1 MDAKNSMPKL
11 TKLLPKALSNQRTKS
26 SYLNKLFSF
35 WFISILLLISS
46 TFYPFNFGEKEIV
59 YGATYSTA
67 STSSPLINVYGIVV
81 DSNNNPIWGVSVSIY
96 DSYGSLVTQTQTS
109 SAGNFIVTLNPGTYR
124 VQLDKV
130 GYEYKSIT
138 FNVPSTGP
146 VYLGTIT
153 LGYSLSLSVALTY
166 LKVNCLSEVNIP
178 ITITEKGS
186 RNELVNLSVNAPK
199 GWSAGVYLGQ
209 TEIGGLNLAPNQVQ
223 NLNLNLQI
231 PYNASGLYNVTIVA
245 SGWTIQNET
254 ISVYVNNVDPQLL
267 TSTYSIIK
275 AMPDSTANFDLTI
288 SNKLSERFFGIISI
302 ELPNGWIGSITNNA
316 DGNNLYGISLD
327 PGSFIKAT
335 ATLQVPGNIASGDYV
350 VAVKLEG
357 TDPYFISKL
366 QLHVVIAQGA
376 PVVKLHTDTPY
387 LDAYAGQAVS
397 FPVDVKNV
405 GDANGIVSINL
416 KGLPPGYSWMAKDPS
431 GNVLSKLYLKAGE
444 DKNLRIVVSIPPL
457 AEPSV
462 LSFALEANSSSS
474 YDNISLS
481 LGILGSYSI
490 NYVTQ
495 SFYVESTAGA
505 TTTFQVQ
512 VQNTGYS
519 SLTNVKINLANIP
532 SSFDVQVDPNLVLL
546 LKPQDTATFTITITT
561 TADVSA
567 GDYYITLGLTAD
579 QLTADQTSSLV
590 RALHVYLKQSSV
602 VVYVG
607 VGIVLVVLVALFIV
621 YRRYGRR

>member
-1 MDAKNSMPKL
+1 MNVKNSILKL
-11 TKLLPKALSNQRTKS
+11 TELLPNALSNQKTKS
-26 SYLNKLFSF
+26 SHLFKLFSL
-35 WFISILLLISS
+35 WFISTVLLLSA
-46 TFYPFNFGEKEIV
+46 FYPFNFGEKEIV
-59 YGATYSTA
+59 YGATYST
-67 STSSPLINVYGIVV
+67 TSSSLPLINVYGTVV
-81 DSNNNPIWGVSVSIY
+81 DPNNNPIWSVSVYIY

-109 SAGNFIVTLNPGTYR
+109 SAGGFLVALNPGTYKA
-124 VQLDKV
+124 QLDKV

-166 LKVNCLSEVNIP
+166 LKVNCLSEVSIP
-178 ITITEKGS
+178 ITISEKGS
-186 RNELVNLSVNAPK
+186 RNELVNLSAEVPE
-199 GWSAGVYLGQ
+199 GWSAGIYLGQ
-209 TEIGGLNLAPNQVQ
+209 TEVCGLTLAPNQVQ
-223 NLNLNLQI
+223 NLNLELRV
-231 PYNASGLYNVTIVA
+231 PYNSSGLYNVTIIA

-267 TSTYSIIK
+267 TSTYSTIK
-275 AMPDSTANFDLTI
+275 AMPDSTVNFDLVI
-288 SNKLSERFFGIISI
+288 SNKLSERFSGVVSI
-302 ELPNGWIGSITNNA
+302 ELPNGWIGSVVNSA
-316 DGNNLYGISLD
+316 DGSNLYGISLD

-335 ATLQVPGNIASGDYV
+335 AALQVPGNITSGDYIV
-350 VAVKLEG
+350 TVKLKG
-357 TDPYFISKL
+357 VDPYFVSKL
-366 QLHVVIAQGA
+366 QLHVVVAQGA
-376 PVVKLHTDTPY
+376 PVVKLHTDSPY

-405 GDANGIVSINL
+405 GDANGIISINL
-416 KGLPPGYSWMAKDPS
+416 KGLPSGYSWMAKDSS

-444 DKNLRIVVSIPPL
+444 DKNLKIVVSTPPL

-462 LSFALEANSSSS
+462 LSFALEANSSNS
-474 YDNISLS
+474 YDNLSLS

-495 SFYVESTAGA
+495 SFYVESTAGS

-519 SLTNVKINLANIP
+519 TLTNVKINLANIP

-590 RALHVYLKQSSV
+590 RALHVYVKQSSIA
-602 VVYVG
+602 VYVG
-607 VGIVLVVLVALFIV
+607 VGIVLVVLAALIIV
-621 YRRYGRR
+621 YRKYGRR